1 MKNLFTTRNNGMK
14 LRYSL
19 ASLCFLTL
27 SMQASAGMIVD
38 GITDI
43 NFGTTIDWSGI
54 CSDCLSEKG
63 DKSYEDATPVSGNI
77 RLDGFVAGEDFE
89 ITSSNFLS
97 FKYNGPSDHVDNLI
111 IYNAM
116 YSDTDSVFDAS
127 DAYFSATEK
136 YYAERVFFTKEGEL
150 PENYYAEFG
159 ENLIVKGQ
167 IKGDLS
173 NYWIDIEFDT
183 YVPFDADT
191 GEYVK
196 MSSFLNTGESVALKL
211 IKFNIDFASNGE
223 WSISASDVEYDIGNS
238 AKASIASVPAP
249 ASLAIFAFG
258 LLGLVSF
265 RKKA

>member
-1 MKNLFTTRNNGMK
+1 MK
-14 LRYSL
+14 LKYL
-19 ASLCFLTL
+19 IASVCFLTL
-27 SMQASAGMIVD
+27 SETASASI
-38 GITDI
+38 ITDNI
-43 NFGTTIDWSGI
+43 SDVDFGTTIDWSGI

-63 DKSYEDATPVSGNI
+63 DTTYTNSTPVSGNI
-77 RLDGFVAGEDFE
+77 RLDGYVAGEDFE

-116 YSDTDSVFDAS
+116 YSFTDSVIDAS
-127 DAYFSATEK
+127 DLYFSFTEN
-136 YYAERVFFTKEGEL
+136 YYSERVFFTKEGEL

-159 ENLIVKGQ
+159 ENLTVEGQ

-173 NYWIDIEFDT
+173 NYWINIEFDT
-183 YVPFDADT
+183 YVPFDIDT

-211 IKFNIDFASNGE
+211 IKFNIDFESDGE
-223 WSISASDVEYDIGNS
+223 WSISANDVEYDIGNS

-249 ASLAIFAFG
+249 PSLAIFAFG

-265 RKKA
+265 RKKLNS

>member
-1 MKNLFTTRNNGMK
+1 MK
-14 LRYSL
+14 LRYL
-19 ASLCFLTL
+19 IASLFCL
-27 SMQASAGMIVD
+27 MQSAPLSAGYIID
-38 GITDI
+38 GIYDV

-54 CSDCLSEKG
+54 CSDCLSDKG
-63 DKSYEDATPVSGNI
+63 DTTYDDATPVSGNI

-116 YSDTDSVFDAS
+116 YSFNDSVIDAS
-127 DAYFSATEK
+127 DEYFSLTES
-136 YYAERVFFTKEGEL
+136 YYLEDEFYTKEGEL

-159 ENLIVKGQ
+159 ENLTVNGL

-173 NYWIDIEFDT
+173 NYWINIEFDT
-183 YVPFDADT
+183 YVPFDTDT

-196 MSSFLNTGESVALKL
+196 MSSFLNTGEPVALKL
-211 IKFNIDFASNGE
+211 IKFNIDFESDGD
-223 WSISASDVEYDIGNS
+223 WTISASDVAYDIGNS
-238 AKASIASVPAP
+238 ASASIASVPGP
-249 ASLAIFAFG
+249 STFSIFALG

-265 RKKA
+265 NKKYKS